1 MKKIYSFLL
10 GAFAL
15 TTTVAQTGWTV
26 YSYTT
31 STNIPNATFN
41 SIAIDQTGNIWAGS
55 SYSGI
60 VKYNGTNWSKFTQS
74 NSNILHDFTNDI
86 LVDNSNKIWVGNYKG
101 VSVYNGTTFT
111 NYDTI
116 NASFN
121 GSEVYSL
128 GKDNNGVIWLASK
141 IGSFGYKG
149 LTTYNGT
156 TWTNLTGLPSQVVND
171 EFNDYVFTSTNEA
184 WIANGG
190 GMLKYNGT
198 FTFYPKATTG
208 LWDSKSIA
216 KDASGN
222 IWAGG
227 FDGLLRYSSTGTT
240 WTMRDNIAD
249 LGLTSNTFFYDIL
262 VDGNYLW
269 LATSSGLL
277 KFNMTTGVIVANYK
291 AGNSPL
297 TTNCV
302 TRLAKDASGKIWM
315 ATTIGIVKMDPTL
328 VIGIEEISSQGP
340 FKIYPNP
347 STGLYNFS
355 YDGFTNLNY
364 KIYSAKGTLVSEG
377 KAGSSN
383 FQINLKNEASGMYF
397 VHINTENSD
406 NQVIKLI
413 KE

>member
-1 MKKIYSFLL
+1 MKKIYSFLF

-15 TTTVAQTGWTV
+15 TTSFAQTGWTV

-31 STNIPNATFN
+31 SSNIPNTTFN
-41 SIAIDQTGNIWAGS
+41 SIAIDQTGNIWAGT

-60 VKYNGTNWSKFTQS
+60 VKYNGTSWSKFTQS
-74 NSNILHDFTNDI
+74 NSNISHDFTNDI
-86 LVDNSNKIWVGNYKG
+86 LVDNSNKIWVGTYKG

-116 NASFN
+116 NASFK

-156 TWTNLTGLPSQVVND
+156 TWTNLTGLPSQVTSTD
-171 EFNDYVFTSTNEA
+171 FNDYAFTSTNEA
-184 WIANGG
+184 WIANGN

-208 LWDSKSIA
+208 LWNSKTIT
-216 KDASGN
+216 KDATGN

-227 FDGLLRYSSTGTT
+227 FDGLLKYSTTGT
-240 WTMRDNIAD
+240 WTMRDNVAD
-249 LGLTSNTFFYDIL
+249 LGLTSNTLFYDIL

-277 KFNMTTGVIVANYK
+277 KFNMTTGIIEANYK
-291 AGNSPL
+291 TGNSPL
-297 TTNCV
+297 ATNGV
-302 TRLAKDASGKIWM
+302 TSLAKDASGKIWM

-328 VIGIEEISSQGP
+328 VIGIEEIKMQGP

-347 STGLYNFS
+347 STGIYNFS
-355 YDGFTNLNY
+355 YDGFTNLDY
-364 KIYSAKGTLVSEG
+364 KIFSATGTLVSEG
-377 KAGSSN
+377 KAGSSD
-383 FQINLKNEASGMYF
+383 FQINLKNVANGMYF
-397 VHINTENSD
+397 VHINTENSV